1 MSPFMSEER
10 TDALDVDELLSK
22 LTIDEKISL
31 LSGKQQLLHFHHLW
45 ILTLGLWQA
54 RTSGTQRQYPNTASR
69 RYASRTDPT
78 RGPLGGRG
86 FESFSEDPVLSGHLA
101 GFYCRGLQQENIA
114 ATLKHFVC
122 NDMEDQRMAVNLM
135 VTQCAPREIYL
146 LPFQLALS
154 IGDPQAVMTAYNQ
167 VNGTHV
173 SENKELLQS
182 ILRDE
187 WKFDGLA
194 MSDWFGTYSTTGAID
209 AGLDLEMPGPSR

>member
-1 MSPFMSEER
+1 LGATFD
-10 TDALDVDELLSK
+10 TDLLAQV
-22 LTIDEKISL
+22 
-31 LSGKQQLLHFHHLW
+31 GQLQGHEAKAKGAAVV
-45 ILTLGLWQA
+45 LG
-54 RTSGTQRQYPNTASR
+54 
-69 RYASRTDPT
+69 PT
-78 RGPLGGRG
+78 MNIQRGPLGGRG

-101 GFYCRGLQQENIA
+101 GYYCRGLQQENIA

-122 NDMEDQRMAVNLM
+122 NDMEDERMAVNVM
-135 VTQCAPREIYL
+135 VTQRALREIYL

-187 WKFDGLA
+187 WKFDGLV
-194 MSDWFGTYSTTGAID
+194 MSDWYVVLSYILAAVD
-209 AGLDLEMPGPSR
+209 CPR